1 MAIFKKVQ
9 NPTEIIVGKK
19 FIDEERHKILV
30 CSSVLSFGS
39 MFEFSDIDDEEDR
52 IILQW
57 SEVKHKLRHFNLSSL
72 ELRTLLCSSMID
84 FLLIM
89 LAEDN
94 KNLKE

>member
-1 MAIFKKVQ
+1 MALFKKVQ
-9 NPTEIIVGKK
+9 NPAEIVVGKK
-19 FIDEERHKILV
+19 FIDEERHKILI
-30 CSSVLSFGS
+30 CSSVMSFGS
-39 MFEFSDIDDEEDR
+39 MFEFTDIDDEEDR

-57 SEVKHKLRHFNLSSL
+57 SEVKQKLRHFNLSNL

-94 KNLKE
+94 NKI